1 MTKNKVEVI
10 IGGNIYALQG
20 EESGEHIQ
28 QVAAMIDKKIMA
40 LHQNPVSK
48 KMSSSQIHMLAAI
61 NIADEFL
68 KAQKE
73 LELYANELEKCNDE
87 NMALMERIEELGLE
101 MTRLKTNPPKNHK

>member
-28 QVAAMIDKKIMA
+28 QVAAMIDKKIAA
-40 LHQNPVSK
+40 LHKNPASK
-48 KMSSSQIHMLAAI
+48 KLSSSQVHMLAAI
-61 NIADEFL
+61 NIGDEYL

-73 LELYANELEKCNDE
+73 LQLYAKELEKCNEE
-87 NMALMERIEELGLE
+87 NMALMEKIEELGLE
-101 MTRLKTNPPKNHK
+101 ITRLKTNTQKKYK